1 MKCHLSAALL
11 ESSALQ
17 LLILQSLVS
26 MLHDSSKM
34 IFSVHGDPGF
44 LTLQT
49 CVGTNGSSALYS
61 GRQTQDDNQPKA
73 TLLRFP
79 IKSAPH
85 IHTPQKTPLY
95 PSCFISLASFKEI
108 KVSILYT
115 VRKELL
121 FFFQPNSYCAWQTVL
136 RLWKYLKGM
145 LPGPMP
151 LCFVYQSDDFSRPCS
166 NYKAT
171 SLCIETL
178 QGP

>member
-1 MKCHLSAALL
+1 MSGDMKCHLSVALL

-85 IHTPQKTPLY
+85 IHTPQKPPLY

-121 FFFQPNSYCAWQTVL
+121 FFSSLTLTVHG
-136 RLWKYLKGM
+136 KMYFG
-145 LPGPMP
+145 
-151 LCFVYQSDDFSRPCS
+151 YE
-166 NYKAT
+166 N
-171 SLCIETL
+171 I
-178 QGP
+178 